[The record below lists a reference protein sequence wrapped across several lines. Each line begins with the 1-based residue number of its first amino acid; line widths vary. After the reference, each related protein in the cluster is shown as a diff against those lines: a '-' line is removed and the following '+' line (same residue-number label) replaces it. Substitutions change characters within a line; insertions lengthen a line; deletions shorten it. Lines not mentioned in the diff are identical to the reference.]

1 MKVKTALQTLLFIL
15 MGATV
20 AMSVAAAVLSGKPM
34 ALSLA
39 VVSALVFSIPILI
52 LRYQLNRLK
61 QAGARIRANLEA
73 IAKECFDS
81 PANVRDGYDLS
92 VTMPEG
98 PAALVSSVD
107 TQIGFTADGTFGG
120 ARVSIASHESVAGR
134 QVGEMSHTYSHVVV
148 DLLGLQTTFSLKR
161 EGLGSR
167 LKRAIGASSDVQTGD
182 QAFDETF
189 VVTADDALARYVLGD
204 ESVRARLLHLQSQV
218 STVSS
223 DVGTGGMSIF
233 ASKHGLALRW
243 PGDISPKLAKLARDL
258 LLDMRA
264 RSLRHEEQKA
274 VAQGQGTYR
283 VATGLDEAPPVEEP
297 SREEL
302 NEPRGAAARMSR

>member
-134 QVGEMSHTYSHVVV
+134 QGGEMSHTY
-148 DLLGLQTTFSLKR
+148 SLKR